1 MERNIIKHYNNNTDD
16 EIKQIVYDNSFNYIN
31 LALNIHS
38 NLNMGNMM
46 RSSHLCGA
54 RKLIIFGRRKYDK
67 RSCVGVSHYMTFER
81 INGIHDSKINN
92 SLNDF
97 DYTENLSDYDYILDE
112 NIFYNF
118 IIDNK
123 YLPIFVEQDDKSIIA
138 NDSNINLIIQES
150 KKTNLIPIFIYG
162 NEHIGIPKNI
172 LNLRSK
178 FDNSYT
184 LELKQMGALQSYNVS
199 NCLSIL
205 SYKIMEVF
213 SNKANINDEI
223 ETNFTL

>member
-1 MERNIIKHYNNNTDD
+1 MERNIIKKFNNNSDN
-16 EIKQIVYDNSFNYIN
+16 EIKQIVYDNSLNYIN

-81 INGIHDSKINN
+81 INGINN
-92 SLNDF
+92 SKVNICLNNSDYIDNLND
-97 DYTENLSDYDYILDE
+97 DDYILDE

-118 IIDNK
+118 ILDNK
-123 YLPIFVEQDDKSIIA
+123 YLPIFVEQDESSIIA
-138 NDSNINLIIQES
+138 NDINIKNIILNSIKLNL
-150 KKTNLIPIFIYG
+150 TPIFIYG

-172 LNLRSK
+172 LNLRLK
-178 FDNSYT
+178 FDKFYT

-205 SYKIMEVF
+205 SYKVMEVF
-213 SNKANINDEI
+213 TTI
-223 ETNFTL
+223 

>member
-1 MERNIIKHYNNNTDD
+1 MERNIIKKFNNNSDD

-81 INGIHDSKINN
+81 INGINN
-92 SLNDF
+92 SKVNICFNDSDYIDNLND
-97 DYTENLSDYDYILDE
+97 DDYILDE

-118 IIDNK
+118 IQDNK
-123 YLPIFVEQDDKSIIA
+123 YLPIFVEQDNNSIIA
-138 NDSNINLIIQES
+138 NDINIKNIILESIKLNL
-150 KKTNLIPIFIYG
+150 TPIFIYG

-172 LNLRSK
+172 LNLRTK
-178 FDNSYT
+178 FNYSYT
-184 LELKQMGALQSYNVS
+184 LELIQMGALQSYNVS

-205 SYKIMEVF
+205 SYKVMEVF
-213 SNKANINDEI
+213 SNLK
-223 ETNFTL
+223 

>member
-1 MERNIIKHYNNNTDD
+1 MERNIIKKFNNNSDN
-16 EIKQIVYDNSFNYIN
+16 EIKQIVYDNSLNYIN

-81 INGIHDSKINN
+81 INGINN
-92 SLNDF
+92 SKVNICLNNSDYIDNLND
-97 DYTENLSDYDYILDE
+97 DDYILDE

-118 IIDNK
+118 ILDNK
-123 YLPIFVEQDDKSIIA
+123 YLPIFVEQDESSIIA
-138 NDSNINLIIQES
+138 NDINIKNIILNSIKLNL
-150 KKTNLIPIFIYG
+150 TPIFIYG

-172 LNLRSK
+172 LNLRLK
-178 FDNSYT
+178 FDKSYT

-205 SYKIMEVF
+205 SYKVMEVF
-213 SNKANINDEI
+213 TTI
-223 ETNFTL
+223 

>member
-1 MERNIIKHYNNNTDD
+1 MQRNIIKLYNNKSDD
-16 EIKQIVYDNSFNYIN
+16 EIKQIVYNSSYNYVN

-81 INGIHDSKINN
+81 INGITN
-92 SLNDF
+92 SNKNILFNDLENIEKLNED
-97 DYTENLSDYDYILDE
+97 DYILNED
-112 NIFYNF
+112 IFYNF

-123 YLPIFVEQDDKSIIA
+123 YLPIFVEQDELSIVA
-138 NDSNINLIIQES
+138 NDININIIILES
-150 KKTNLIPIFIYG
+150 IKLNLIPIFIYG
-162 NEHIGIPKNI
+162 NETMGIPKNI
-172 LNLRSK
+172 LDLRSK
-178 FDNSYT
+178 FNKSYT
-184 LELKQMGALQSYNVS
+184 LELKQMGAIQSYNVS

-205 SYKIMEVF
+205 SYKVMEVF
-213 SNKANINDEI
+213 SII
-223 ETNFTL
+223 TNN

>member
-1 MERNIIKHYNNNTDD
+1 MERNIINLYNNNTDD
-16 EIKQIVYDNSFNYIN
+16 EIKQIVYDKSYNYVN

-81 INGIHDSKINN
+81 IYGIHDSKKNIL
-92 SLNDF
+92 LNDEESIEKLNE
-97 DYTENLSDYDYILDE
+97 DDYILDE

-118 IIDNK
+118 IIENK
-123 YLPIFVEQDDKSIIA
+123 YLPIFVEQDETSIIA
-138 NDSNINLIIQES
+138 NEKNINIIIVES
-150 KKTNLIPIFIYG
+150 IKLDLTPLFIYG
-162 NEHIGIPKNI
+162 NETIGVPKNI

-178 FDNSYT
+178 FDKSYT

-213 SNKANINDEI
+213 STLNYNK
-223 ETNFTL
+223 